1 MGLPFGPDAL
11 VDSTVSL
18 RISRGTLWN
27 VVPEQLTI
35 EALDSHVVKGTL
47 EGSARA
53 GKRAKRS
60 RTFRAAFVALRADE
74 AAEPPAP
81 ENPPNP

>member
-60 RTFRAAFVALRADE
+60 RTFRAAFVALRADT
-74 AAEPPAP
+74 AAAPPAP
-81 ENPPNP
+81 GNPANP